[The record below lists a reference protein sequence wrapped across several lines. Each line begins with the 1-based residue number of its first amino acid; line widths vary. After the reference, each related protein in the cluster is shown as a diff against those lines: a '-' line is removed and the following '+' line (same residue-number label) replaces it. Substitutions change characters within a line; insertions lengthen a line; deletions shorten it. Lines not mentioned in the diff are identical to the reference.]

1 MNKRL
6 IIIPLIVLFIVFLI
20 LPYIFYPFEVPL
32 NTFFKVSD
40 QDLAKAGYTCI
51 IFITW
56 YGCPYGAADSWV
68 LYSFLSHYGKII
80 YNFSYSDPN
89 DIYPNTPEIIFKSF
103 TPNSTI
109 IFKFVYLYNRYLN
122 ATASGEKVNNYVSYG
137 LYKIE
142 SELPQYYSI
151 IYKYVVKDWA
161 QGGFFQS
168 AAYLGNPHH
177 IPTVIIISGGK
188 GTYMLI
194 GYIYNPS
201 LIDGLSPQYIITH
214 LNSSFIM
221 KGVETIKGLT

>member
-1 MNKRL
+1 M
-6 IIIPLIVLFIVFLI
+6 
-20 LPYIFYPFEVPL
+20 
-32 NTFFKVSD
+32 
-40 QDLAKAGYTCI
+40 
-51 IFITW
+51 
-56 YGCPYGAADSWV
+56 
-68 LYSFLSHYGKII
+68 
-80 YNFSYSDPN
+80 
-89 DIYPNTPEIIFKSF
+89 
-103 TPNSTI
+103 
-109 IFKFVYLYNRYLN
+109 
-122 ATASGEKVNNYVSYG
+122 
-137 LYKIE
+137 
-142 SELPQYYSI
+142 PQYYSI

-221 KGVETIKGLT
+221 KGVETIEGLT